1 MSTKPTKPLNFKILD
16 VSTDRFKNLPVVTSL
31 DIMDGATRSFSP
43 DGLFSVPI
51 FGRVGDPERDKRFA
65 QIVLKTVI
73 IHHIIYKAL
82 TRTKGLYADIIN
94 GVKYAKW
101 NPKEKDFEACD
112 MLEGETGYGFFVRHI
127 NEIDIK
133 ENDSPIRQMRAQLL
147 RKYRGLLT
155 LDRVLVLPAGLRDAE
170 IQPDGSVVQA
180 EVNNLYRNL
189 LKVSNN
195 IILATDPNSPL
206 LDNAR
211 RSLQNTFNEL
221 GDYFIGYLSGKTGA
235 IYSKFLRRRVQ
246 NSVRSVITGIIP
258 DRSRLDGDRALG
270 LNQHCAGFYNQLK
283 GLGGLGVHYILKG
296 PISNVFNTMSREAYL
311 INKKTLKREIVNL
324 RPENFSAWTSVEG
337 IEKQINRVGVKEL
350 RFIPIEIEGYY
361 LALVYRDDKVFKVF
375 HDIGELPKEFSKDN
389 VTPIT
394 LFELMYISTYR
405 DINKYPA
412 TITRYPIA
420 GDGSFYASKTYVR
433 TSVRAANLA
442 PLNDDWLVDAESP
455 RALEYP
461 LPNEGHYDSM
471 SPNPGRLRGLGGD
484 HDGDQLNQITLQQK
498 ESIDEIEYL
507 SKQRETYISS
517 SGKLRI
523 ELNLHPVKLLFNVMT
538 GNRK

>member
-1 MSTKPTKPLNFKILD
+1 MSTKPTKPFNLKILD
-16 VSTDRFKNLPVVTSL
+16 VNTDRFKNLPAVTNL
-31 DIMDGATRSFSP
+31 DIMDGATRSFAP

-51 FGRVGDPERDKRFA
+51 FGRIGDPERDKRFA

-73 IHHIIYKAL
+73 MHHIIYKAL
-82 TRTKGLYADIIN
+82 TRTKGLYADIIS
-94 GVKYAKW
+94 GAKYAKW
-101 NPKEKDFEACD
+101 NPKEKDFEVCD
-112 MLEGETGYGFFVRHI
+112 MLEGETGYGFFIRHI
-127 NEIDIK
+127 NDIEIK
-133 ENDSPIRQMRAQLL
+133 ENDSPIRQMRAALL
-147 RKYRGLLT
+147 KKYRGLLT
-155 LDRVLVLPAGLRDAE
+155 VDRVLVLPAGLRDAE

-189 LKVSNN
+189 LKVTNN

-211 RSLQNTFNEL
+211 RNLQNTFNEL
-221 GDYFIGYLSGKTGA
+221 GDYFIGFLSGKTGA

-246 NSVRSVITGIIP
+246 NSIRSVITAIIP
-258 DRSRLDGDRALG
+258 DRSRLDGDRALS

-283 GLGGLGVHYILKG
+283 GLGGLGVHYLLKG

-311 INKKTLKREIVNL
+311 INKKTLRKEIVNL
-324 RPENFSAWTSVEG
+324 HPESFSAWTSVEG
-337 IEKQINRVGVKEL
+337 IEKQINRCGIKEL
-350 RFIPIEIEGYY
+350 RFLPIEIEGYY

-375 HDIGELPKEFSKDN
+375 HDIAELPKEFDKEK

-394 LFELMYISTYR
+394 LFELMYISTYKN
-405 DINKYPA
+405 INEYPA

-433 TSVRAANLA
+433 TSVKAANLA

-455 RALEYP
+455 RATEYP
-461 LPNEGHYDSM
+461 LPNQGHYDAL
-471 SPNPGRLRGLGGD
+471 SPNPGRLRDLQGD
-484 HDGDQLNQITLQQK
+484 YDGDQLNQITLQHK
-498 ESIDEIEYL
+498 ESIEEINFL
-507 SKQRETYISS
+507 ARQRETYISS

-523 ELNLHPVKLLFNVMT
+523 ELNIHPVKLLFNVMT
-538 GNRK
+538 GNRQ